1 MLKRTKI
8 YFSLILLTCII
19 AVSISCGHST
29 ETTEEVV
36 DVKTPVTIA
45 PVEFKSV
52 ESTVD
57 LPAVS
62 TFLNKSIIRATT
74 TGTIEKILINQGD
87 VIGTGQLLFTIRTRE
102 AMALNNS
109 VGSDSSLSFKGLINI
124 TSHNEGVISAISYRK
139 GDFIQEG
146 DELAVV
152 SEQNSLVFILDVPYE
167 LEKYIANNKT
177 CTIVL
182 PDNSRING
190 NITRKLSEMDMQSQT
205 IRYVIKPSETQHLP
219 GNLISKVSLVKSSNS
234 KALVLPK
241 KAVLGNETQTE
252 FWIMKLVNDSTAIKV
267 IVSKGFENND
277 EVEITDPKLLA
288 SDRIVLTGNYGLPDT
303 AKVSIIKE

>member
-1 MLKRTKI
+1 MFNRKYLTTC
-8 YFSLILLTCII
+8 LISGIFALT
-19 AVSISCGHST
+19 ISCGHTT
-29 ETTEEVV
+29 ETTEEVA
-36 DVKTPVTIA
+36 DVKTPVTIV

-62 TFLNKSIIRATT
+62 AFLNKSIIRATT

-87 VIGTGQLLFTIRTRE
+87 IIGTGQLLFTIRTRE
-102 AMALNNS
+102 SMALSNS
-109 VGSDSSLSFKGLINI
+109 AGNDSSLAFKGLINI
-124 TSHNEGVISAISYRK
+124 ISHNDGVISSISYRK

-146 DELAVV
+146 DELAIV

-167 LEKYIANNKT
+167 LEKYIANNKS

-182 PDNSRING
+182 PDNRQING
-190 NITRKLSEMDMQSQT
+190 SITRKLSEMDMQSQT
-205 IRYVIKPSETQHLP
+205 VKYIIKPSDTQHLP
-219 GNLISKVSLVKSSNS
+219 GNLISKVSLVKSSNT
-234 KALVLPK
+234 KALILPK

-252 FWIMKLVNDSTAIKV
+252 FWIMKLINDSIAIKV

-277 EVEITDPKLLA
+277 EVEITNPMLLT
-288 SDRIVLTGNYGLPDT
+288 SDRIILTGNYGLPDT
-303 AKVSIIKE
+303 AKVSIIRQ

>member
-1 MLKRTKI
+1 MLNRKYLTI
-8 YFSLILLTCII
+8 CLISGFFALT
-19 AVSISCGHST
+19 ISCGHST
-29 ETTEEVV
+29 ETTEEVA
-36 DVKTPVTIA
+36 DVKTPVTII

-62 TFLNKSIIRATT
+62 AFMNKSIIRATT
-74 TGTIEKILINQGD
+74 TGTIDKILINQGD

-102 AMALNNS
+102 AMALYNS
-109 VGSDSSLSFKGLINI
+109 AGSDSSLSFKGLINI
-124 TSHNEGVISAISYRK
+124 TSHNEGVISAVSYRK
-139 GDFIQEG
+139 GDFVQEG

-182 PDNSRING
+182 PDNRQING

-205 IRYVIKPSETQHLP
+205 IKYIVKPYENQHIP
-219 GNLISKVSLVKSSNS
+219 ANLISKVSLVKSSNT
-234 KALVLPK
+234 KALILPK

-252 FWIMKLVNDSTAIKV
+252 FWIMKLINDSTAIKV
-267 IVSKGFENND
+267 IVSKGYENND
-277 EVEITDPKLLA
+277 EVEITDPKLLI
-288 SDRIVLTGNYGLPDT
+288 SDRIILTGNYGLPDT

>member
-1 MLKRTKI
+1 MFNRNYLTHC
-8 YFSLILLTCII
+8 LISGIFILT
-19 AVSISCGHST
+19 ISCGHSP

-62 TFLNKSIIRATT
+62 TFMNKSIIRATT

-87 VIGTGQLLFTIRTRE
+87 VISTGQLLFTIRTRE

-109 VGSDSSLSFKGLINI
+109 AGSDSSLSFKGLINI
-124 TSHNEGVISAISYRK
+124 ASHNDGVISAISYRK
-139 GDFIQEG
+139 GDFVQEG

-152 SEQNSLVFILDVPYE
+152 SEQNSLVFILDVPFE
-167 LEKYIANNKT
+167 LEKYVANNKS

-182 PDNSRING
+182 PDNRQISG

-205 IRYVIKPSETQHLP
+205 VRYVVKTSETQHLP
-219 GNLISKVSLVKSSNS
+219 GNLISKVSLIKSENK
-234 KALVLPK
+234 KALILPK

-252 FWIMKLVNDSTAIKV
+252 FWIMKLINDSTAIKV
-267 IVSKGFENND
+267 IVNKGFENND
-277 EVEITDPKLLA
+277 EVEITEPKLLTT
-288 SDRIVLTGNYGLPDT
+288 DRIVLTGNYGLPDT
-303 AKVSIIKE
+303 AKISIIKE